1 MTTINTQIKRIC
13 GLLDTKDLTDWEQDF
28 VQSIADRTN
37 EGEKTTMLT
46 DKQLEVIERIHNKNF
61 AG

>member
-1 MTTINTQIKRIC
+1 MTTINTQIERIC

-28 VQSIADRTN
+28 VQSIAYKTN

-46 DKQLEVIERIHNKNF
+46 GKQIEVIERIFKNNF